1 MSWFRSAVYRAV
13 EAGGKTKLTH
23 KVRSYADTVVYHA
36 GNSVVEG
43 AKIIT
48 HRIGA
53 GNSKDFR
60 LTVKRLEEVSVSCR
74 GMERIELLR
83 RWLVALKEAER
94 SSAAYSENYYRHLN
108 EPIIS
113 DEAKEPPNIPT
124 LDYYV
129 DPDLGKM
136 SFHNVFLYSRALE
149 GMTLSVILEAP
160 NEEEVS
166 LLLEIFGLCLA
177 GGKEVHK
184 EVMNNIQDLASTFSS
199 YQDEVLVRRD
209 ELLQYAQCAISGLK
223 INADVIRIDAEVCS
237 LMGKLDK
244 MKTFHQLSNGAG
256 EQSFEETEF
265 NKAVEETLEQIELCF
280 TLETLLLKKKSLS
293 NGDSPE
299 LHAGKVDKLKV
310 LSESLLNSMSKA
322 ERRIM
327 ENRFQKDEALSFR
340 VAKASEVRQLEMV
353 NSSLIAARARLHNV
367 REEQEQFVHASSEIV
382 VHLEAREDELSRS
395 MSLYRLEADVV
406 NAWINFLQ
414 DTWAARTTH
423 VEQKEKQVNAELEKY
438 GDYFVNLVIHLLMS
452 HKEQLGPSITRV
464 KGYLEDFHSFQRPEI
479 APSVK
484 DNDTNIEN
492 QRKIIEKEYLDL
504 EGKLLTTSRTMENV
518 KKQFYNG
525 SKGIYRKDDERV
537 KELFSAIEKMKE
549 EFDSIERPVFEV
561 ETPLQRSLSVSPR
574 GKHTSKTVV
583 DKHLRKVKSSLLLR
597 RKSLI
602 LVELEELES
611 ELGKDDADYLPDEI
625 GEWEFDGHHNELEV
639 TKRPSS
645 YGGAI

>member
-199 YQDEVLVRRD
+199 YQDEVLVKRD

-299 LHAGKVDKLKV
+299 LHAGKELANEIEDLEK
-310 LSESLLNSMSKA
+310 
-322 ERRIM
+322 
-327 ENRFQKDEALSFR
+327 QKDELEAAL
-340 VAKASEVRQLEMV
+340 KKV

>member
-199 YQDEVLVRRD
+199 YQDEVLVKRD

-340 VAKASEVRQLEMV
+340 VAKASEVRQLEMELA
-353 NSSLIAARARLHNV
+353 N
-367 REEQEQFVHASSEIV
+367 EIEDLEKQKDE
-382 VHLEAREDELSRS
+382 LEAALKKEDELSRS